1 MNNKRAFLDTIYHLR
16 TEEQI
21 ILYDKLIEI
30 PKYDETDAILFLE
43 SEYEKEVLH
52 YPYTAPQFD
61 AKAALWAA
69 KTVYFAAQLFLYR
82 EHKIEELKTILPK
95 YEGAMSASAMLSADC
110 CLRFLPQI
118 NEELKIVDA
127 DDPVVGIF
135 SDYLQQFHYSAIG
148 FDVNCDEIN
157 LAIVFSDACL
167 QQLYLDRIVERK
179 DILLAGVPEIKT
191 ALLSGFG
198 DYQKVFWK
206 EL

>member
-1 MNNKRAFLDTIYHLR
+1 MKNKRAFLDTIYHLR
-16 TEEQI
+16 TEERI

-30 PKYDETDAILFLE
+30 PKNDEADAILFLE
-43 SEYEKEVLH
+43 SEYEKEALH
-52 YPYTAPQFD
+52 YPYTVPQFD

-69 KTVYFAAQLFLYR
+69 KTVYFGAQLFLHR

-95 YEGAMSASAMLSADC
+95 YEGTRNASAILSADI

-135 SDYLQQFHYSAIG
+135 SNYLQQFHYSAIG
-148 FDVNCDEIN
+148 FDVKCDEIN
-157 LAIVFSDACL
+157 TAIIFSDDCL
-167 QQLYLDRIVERK
+167 QQLYLDRVVERK
-179 DILLAGVPEIKT
+179 DILLAGVPEIKA
-191 ALLSGFG
+191 ALLNGFG

>member
-30 PKYDETDAILFLE
+30 PKKDEADAILFLE
-43 SEYEKEVLH
+43 SEYEKEALH
-52 YPYTAPQFD
+52 YPYAAPQFN

-95 YEGAMSASAMLSADC
+95 YEGTMNASAMLSADI

-118 NEELKIVDA
+118 NDELRIVDA

-135 SDYLQQFHYSAIG
+135 SDYLLQFHYSAIG
-148 FDVNCDEIN
+148 FDVKRDEIN
-157 LAIVFSDACL
+157 ATTIFSDDCL

-179 DILLAGVPEIKT
+179 DILLAGIPEIKA
-191 ALLSGFG
+191 ALLNGFG